1 MNVKSITKVLLV
13 DDHALIRQGVQ
24 SMLEQF
30 DDLEVI
36 ASVASGE
43 DAINSV
49 NEQKPDVI
57 LMDIMMSGMTG
68 IEATRWIKE
77 NYPDIK
83 VVMLSAEISK
93 TYVSASIQS
102 GVDGYLPKDVD
113 SGTLIEAIRVTSAG
127 GRYFNDAIMKLVF
140 EASLQKEKVKAPAK
154 SLPNNLTAREYEV
167 LQLIALGKS
176 NKELAEELFISIKT
190 VETHKTNILQ
200 KLGLKNTAEV
210 VRYAIKNKIID
221 VQNF

>member
-1 MNVKSITKVLLV
+1 MLLV

-140 EASLQKEKVKAPAK
+140 EDFFQKEKVKAPAK

>member
-140 EASLQKEKVKAPAK
+140 EDFFQKEKVKAPAK